1 MRAEVVVVVWIPYEH
16 VRNPMY
22 PLSLVGVH
30 LSKDGKFDTY
40 PAMEGNKEADGSRGQ
55 SPPPFADDSGD
66 ERSPAQR
73 GQGDAME
80 PYKLRTRVTL
90 SVNRW
95 GEDANVI
102 QADNQLSGARGVR
115 PKKQSD
121 AEHSDV
127 YPSPKSAP
135 AHRVQYNDQKDRY
148 EIAVEADAQIP
159 VLGSKM
165 AMISPGINFSLLLN
179 LYRSSGRT
187 GWEVRESGPKQ
198 CCCLLCACCCNLLCC
213 LPVCQAEQP
222 AVNPEYSAD
231 GRFRF
236 KEFPS
241 YAVSMTISDGG
252 RAVTRTLAQYHH
264 DQRWSPAY
272 HLGGLSLGAP
282 AVVNIPS
289 VQFSLGDLSREPPVM
304 TMSMV

>member
-1 MRAEVVVVVWIPYEH
+1 MRAEIVVVVWIPYEH

-40 PAMEGNKEADGSRGQ
+40 PAMEGNKEGGGGSRGP
-55 SPPPFADDSGD
+55 SPPPFADDSED
-66 ERSPAQR
+66 ERSPTQR

-80 PYKLRTRVTL
+80 PYKLRTCVAFSIDT
-90 SVNRW
+90 W
-95 GEDANVI
+95 GADANI
-102 QADNQLSGARGVR
+102 TRAANQLSGARGVR
-115 PKKQSD
+115 PKGKGD
-121 AEHSDV
+121 TEYSDV
-127 YPSPKSAP
+127 YASPKSAP
-135 AHRVQYNDQKDRY
+135 ACRVQYNGQKGRY

-187 GWEVRESGPKQ
+187 GWEVRESGPRQ

-213 LPVCQAEQP
+213 LLVCQAEQP

-252 RAVTRTLAQYHH
+252 RSVTRTLTQYHH

-272 HLGGLSLGAP
+272 YLGGASLGAP
-282 AVVNIPS
+282 AVANISP
-289 VQFSLGDLSREPPVM
+289 VQFSLDDQSRGHP
-304 TMSMV
+304 